1 MKDVLSMAEDNSK
14 AGLAVTQDIKA
25 DHRSGFVAVIGR
37 PNVGKSTLL
46 NAYLG
51 QKLVIVSDKP
61 QTTRDNLLGILT
73 LSAAQ
78 VIFVDTPGIHRPLH
92 KLGTYMVERAI
103 EAIKDA
109 DVVLFMVDLTFRPGK
124 EDRLVAE
131 ALNQA
136 KHGHT
141 ILVMNKIDLL
151 PEEEQAERCQAYL
164 SLAKTDEQMTIS
176 ALNGYNRDTLFE
188 HVITALPL
196 GPRYFPEEQVTDQQE
211 RFLAAELIREQV
223 LRYTHQEIP
232 HSVAVIVDEF
242 KERHEDLTYI
252 SARILVEKDSQK
264 GILIGEKG
272 KMLKQI
278 GAEARSEMEDMLG
291 RKVYLELWVKVY
303 KKWRSNEAQLR
314 RLGYSLPTD

>member
-1 MKDVLSMAEDNSK
+1 MKDMLTMSEDNSK
-14 AGLAVTQDIKA
+14 AGLVVTQDIKA

-61 QTTRDNLLGILT
+61 QTTRDNILGILT
-73 LSAAQ
+73 LPEAQ

-92 KLGTYMVERAI
+92 QLGTYMVERAI

-109 DVVLFMVDLTFRPGK
+109 DVVLFMVDLTFPPGK

-131 ALNQA
+131 ALNQVN
-136 KHGHT
+136 HGRT
-141 ILVMNKIDLL
+141 ILVMNKMDLL
-151 PEEEQAERCQAYL
+151 PEEELAERCQAYL
-164 SLAKTDEQMTIS
+164 SLAETAEQMTIS
-176 ALNGYNRDTLFE
+176 ALNGNNRDELLE
-188 HVITALPL
+188 HVIAALPL

-211 RFLAAELIREQV
+211 RFIAAELIREQV
-223 LRYTHQEIP
+223 LRHTYQEIP

-264 GILIGEKG
+264 GIVIGEKG

-278 GAEARSEMEDMLG
+278 GAEARTEIEDMLG
-291 RKVYLELWVKVY
+291 HKVYLELWVKVY